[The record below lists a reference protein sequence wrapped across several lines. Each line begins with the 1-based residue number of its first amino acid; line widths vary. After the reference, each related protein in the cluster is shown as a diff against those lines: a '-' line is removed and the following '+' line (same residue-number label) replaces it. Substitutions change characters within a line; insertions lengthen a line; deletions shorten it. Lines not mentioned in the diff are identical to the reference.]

1 MIGIYKIT
9 NLINKKVYIGQSTN
23 IKKRWSDYKRLNC
36 KGQPLLYR
44 SLKKYGVENHKFEI
58 ITECDFEN
66 LNKFERYYQD
76 IYNVC
81 GKNGLNCKLVGI
93 ALKVKRRLGNKE
105 INLRNQEKIN
115 EWIIK
120 NGFEKR
126 IKIIE
131 IQEIEKKQNKK
142 YKFNYCTECNYKN
155 KKEIHKVCVEATNEK
170 EAWKKI
176 KKKYKEYEN
185 FRNID
190 FC

>member
-1 MIGIYKIT
+1 MI
-9 NLINKKVYIGQSTN
+9 L
-23 IKKRWSDYKRLNC
+23 RC
-36 KGQPLLYR
+36 KPLLGTFV
-44 SLKKYGVENHKFEI
+44 SLKTSEEGNNAYLAVEEALEEIEEIHNLMSFFDKESELTLLNQNAHKEPISVDPRLFEV
-58 ITECDFEN
+58 
-66 LNKFERYYQD
+66 R
-76 IYNVC
+76 
-81 GKNGLNCKLVGI
+81 
-93 ALKVKRRLGNKE
+93 NKE

-142 YKFNYCTECNYKN
+142 YNFNYCTECNYKN